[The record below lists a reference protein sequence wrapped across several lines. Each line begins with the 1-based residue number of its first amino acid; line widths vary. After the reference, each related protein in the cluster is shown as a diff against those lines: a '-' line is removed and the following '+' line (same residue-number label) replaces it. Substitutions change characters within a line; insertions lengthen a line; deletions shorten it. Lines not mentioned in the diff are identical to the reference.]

1 MAIKANSSEEQV
13 AGAGGKLY
21 TGIAAMKVLAVNP
34 NLVTLQGMGVMYQK
48 EPNYV
53 VDFNKGDGPVQKIV
67 FWLGNDVVKVPCEF
81 LVNVGPWKSS
91 TGKVKWYNRTGDNTW
106 APMLADGTIDTSN
119 LPDWY
124 KNPETS
130 YVMPRGMDAVTEFVR
145 AWANVA
151 TGDEI
156 FLDTVE
162 AITKGNVSELRSLVS
177 VLSGNSV
184 NVLVYVRDGK
194 YQAVYTRHF
203 GRIKPLRT
211 DLFIK
216 ALNEDYGAIKGDYTL
231 EWTEYTGSA
240 TAPDAKPKV
249 STATAT
255 TAAGDWDDETDDL
268 PF

>member
-34 NLVTLQGMGVMYQK
+34 NLVALQAIGVMFQK

-53 VDFNKGDGPVQKIV
+53 VDFGKGDGPVQKIV
-67 FWLGNDVVKVPCEF
+67 FWLGNDEVKVPCEF
-81 LVNVGPWKSS
+81 LVNSGPWKSS
-91 TGKVKWYNRTGDNTW
+91 TGKVKWYNRTGENTW
-106 APMLADGTIDTSN
+106 APMLPDGTIDKSN

-124 KNPETS
+124 KEPETS
-130 YVMPRGMDAVTEFVR
+130 YVMPRGMDMVTEFVR

-151 TGDEI
+151 SGDEI
-156 FLDTVE
+156 FLESID
-162 AITKGNVSELRSLVS
+162 AIAKGNVSELRHLMS

-255 TAAGDWDDETDDL
+255 TAAGDWDDEDSL